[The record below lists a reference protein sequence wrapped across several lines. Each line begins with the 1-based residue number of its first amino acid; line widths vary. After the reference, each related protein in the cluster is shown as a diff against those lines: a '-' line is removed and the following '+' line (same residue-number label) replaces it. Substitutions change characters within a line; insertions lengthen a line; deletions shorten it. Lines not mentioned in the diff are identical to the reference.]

1 MGKFKNQILAA
12 LERAPIRQA
21 MILPRRKFLIG
32 AVTLLAAPAIV
43 RYESLMQVKPV
54 RPVADGIRGWVD
66 EFHIIKTGGEH
77 ILSFWS
83 NQAGAW
89 QYVSWTMV
97 KAPQSAQSAK

>member
-1 MGKFKNQILAA
+1 
-12 LERAPIRQA
+12 

-32 AVTLLAAPAIV
+32 AAATLLAAPAIV
-43 RYESLMQVKPV
+43 RYESLMRVKPV
-54 RPVADGIRGWVD
+54 RVDADGISGWID

-97 KAPQSAQSAK
+97 KAPQSAQSVK